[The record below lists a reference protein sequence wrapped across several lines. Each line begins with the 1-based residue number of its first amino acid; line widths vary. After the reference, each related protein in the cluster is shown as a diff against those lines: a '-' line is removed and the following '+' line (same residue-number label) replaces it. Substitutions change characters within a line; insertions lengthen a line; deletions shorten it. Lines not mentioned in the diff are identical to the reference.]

1 MVAPVDIFI
10 FFSSLECFN
19 AHRTS
24 LETRTSWGGG
34 RVHARYEPGAIP
46 EVVEL
51 ARVEVGAFPLG
62 MLTLT
67 EADALLALQS
77 GVDEAAVLDWESEEA
92 LTRFLDR
99 VLIRARSRHA
109 AELQRHEFAQAE
121 KLSALGTLVAG
132 VGHELNNPLSSI
144 ILGYDIL
151 HAHALPDL
159 DAIWAARKSFLSRG
173 VISPE
178 EVEAL
183 LAVVRT
189 RRMDVRDMLADME
202 AAGSAV
208 TQLVQDLRVF
218 SRSDSVERP
227 SLFPLH
233 KVIEQALRLVRRE
246 FGTNTVI
253 EEDYPDDLPQVFL
266 QRNRLSQVITN
277 ILVNAAHAVESI
289 ERDVHRVRV
298 GARVDED
305 TVAVTIQDTGPG
317 ISEEHLE
324 RVFDPFFT
332 TKREG
337 TGTGLGLSISRQIV
351 QDMGGDLNVTSV
363 YGEGATFICFLPL
376 PTEEQKAAVGVERP
390 SSSIT
395 RAATIR
401 GSVLLVDDDE
411 LVLRMAS
418 RSLRQHFKVLI
429 ARDGKEAA
437 ELLASGSHADVI
449 VTELELPEL
458 DGPGLVEWLR
468 ENLPDLAE
476 RVVVA
481 TAAQERAKYRQFLEE
496 HTGPVLHKPL
506 GTDALIEA
514 VSKLIGEDGLPSS

>member
-1 MVAPVDIFI
+1 MVAPVDIFV
-10 FFSSLECFN
+10 FFSSLESFN
-19 AHRTS
+19 ARRAS
-24 LETRTSWGGG
+24 LETRTCSGGG

-51 ARVEVGAFPLG
+51 ARTEVGAFPLG
-62 MLTLT
+62 MLTET
-67 EADALLALQS
+67 ETDALLALQS

-99 VLIRARSRHA
+99 VLVRARSRHA

-159 DAIWAARKSFLSRG
+159 DAIWAARKSFQERG

-178 EVEAL
+178 EIEAL
-183 LAVVRT
+183 LAAVRT
-189 RRMDVRDMLADME
+189 RRMDVRDMLDDMQE
-202 AAGSAV
+202 AGSAV
-208 TQLVQDLRVF
+208 SQLVQDLRVF
-218 SRSDSVERP
+218 SRSDAVERP
-227 SLFPLH
+227 SLFSLH
-233 KVIEQALRLVRRE
+233 QVIEQALRLVRRE

-253 EEDYPDDLPQVFL
+253 EEDYADDLPQVFL
-266 QRNRLSQVITN
+266 QKNRLSQVITN
-277 ILVNAAHAVESI
+277 ILVNAAHAIESI

-305 TVAVTIQDTGPG
+305 TVAITIQDTGPG

-337 TGTGLGLSISRQIV
+337 SGTGLGLSISRQIV

-363 YGEGATFICFLPL
+363 YGQGATFLCFLPL
-376 PTEEQKAAVGVERP
+376 PTEDQKAAAGVERP
-390 SSSIT
+390 SSSSF
-395 RAATIR
+395 RASTIR

-429 ARDGKEAA
+429 ARDGKEAT

-449 VTELELPEL
+449 VTELDLPEL
-458 DGPGLVEWLR
+458 DGPGLLDWLR
-468 ENLPDLAE
+468 KNLPEVAS
-476 RVVVA
+476 RVVIA
-481 TAAQERAKYRQFLEE
+481 TAAQERAKYRKFLET

-506 GTDALIEA
+506 STDALTEA
-514 VSKLIGEDGLPSS
+514 VSKLID